1 MPLPSPTSITATV
14 ADRIG
19 ASGSFLCAVHC
30 ALGPVMLAILP
41 TASLGVLWS
50 ESFESIFTVFA
61 TVLGLAALA
70 FGYRR
75 HRRVHAWPILL
86 LGLAALWADTIYEP
100 LHTQAVP
107 HALVMTLGA
116 LLVAVA
122 HVVNLRLSHAPA
134 LSGDSPD

>member
-1 MPLPSPTSITATV
+1 MPLPSPTSLTAAV

-19 ASGSFLCAVHC
+19 ASGSFLCAIHC
-30 ALGPVMLAILP
+30 ALGPVMLAVLP

-61 TVLGLAALA
+61 TVLGLTALVL
-70 FGYRR
+70 GYRR

-100 LHTQAVP
+100 LHTQPVP

>member
-1 MPLPSPTSITATV
+1 MPTPTPTSIAATL

-19 ASGSFLCAVHC
+19 ASGSFLCAIHC
-30 ALGPVMLAILP
+30 ALGPILLAILP

-61 TVLGLAALA
+61 TVLGLTALA
-70 FGYRR
+70 LGYRR
-75 HRRVHAWPILL
+75 HRRVHAWPILV

-100 LHTQAVP
+100 LHTQMLP
-107 HALVMTLGA
+107 HALVMTFGA

-134 LSGDSPD
+134 LAGEA